1 MAEVTLGKDELKK
14 AINNTGLINLLSDEA
29 IMPATTLT
37 ALLQSV
43 VDREQK
49 DKSTRE
55 ELAKTLAKYEQP
67 EEATLSV
74 YQVREASNE
83 FLSEAKDAYR
93 RIGTTAASIAN
104 GEAKAIGSNMLGPL
118 EFGKKGNKR
127 FLAREVALRTGPKMK
142 VRILTLKTHLEDFE
156 EAVRFLK
163 EQMVLVKKILSDA
176 KEEFEKVVNKS
187 PKGFGESSQAENYLQ
202 MVDAYLKVLMNEV
215 PLETTL
221 ESIEN
226 SKSEFPS
233 PTDVKED
240 RAWAHQLIKSLCDF
254 GKFLT
259 GFAAAES
266 DLLKLEGVESL
277 GQMQEAALMMLRN
290 VIITDQRMY
299 PSNNQIPV
307 PPPPG
312 LGRSLPDINGFFE
325 AYEKRQE
332 MLANAANADIVN
344 RANAAFDRMVAFAM
358 KQTLTLS
365 APKYAYVPR
374 PSSEIYSEMVRKGKF
389 SSTSKSKK
397 AGEEFMAEA
406 RVLMPVASEPS
417 VSTLEEVEDAYL
429 DFDKSE
435 PTEDDLAARASA
447 LSEVDFDDLD

>member
-93 RIGTTAASIAN
+93 RIGTTAASIAK
-104 GEAKAIGSNMLGPL
+104 GEAKAIGANMLGPL
-118 EFGKKGNKR
+118 EFGKKGNQR
-127 FLAREVALRTGPKMK
+127 FLTREVAIRTGPKMK

-163 EQMVLVKKILSDA
+163 EQMVLVKKILNDA
-176 KEEFEKVVNKS
+176 KEEFEKVVERS
-187 PKGFGESSQAENYLQ
+187 PKGLGGRQAEHYLQ
-202 MVDAYLKVLMNEV
+202 MVDAYLKVLMNED

-226 SKSEFPS
+226 SKNEFPS

-266 DLLKLEGVESL
+266 DLLKLERVESL

-312 LGRSLPDINGFFE
+312 AGRSLPDINGFFE

-332 MLANAANADIVN
+332 MLADAANADIVN
-344 RANAAFDRMVAFAM
+344 RANAAFDRRIAFAM

-365 APKYAYVPR
+365 DPKYAYVPR
-374 PSSEIYSEMVRKGKF
+374 PSSEIYSKMVEKGKF
-389 SSTSKSKK
+389 SSTG
-397 AGEEFMAEA
+397 APMAEA
-406 RVLMPVASEPS
+406 RVLMPVASGPS
-417 VSTLEEVEDAYL
+417 VSTLEDVEDAYP

-435 PTEDDLAARASA
+435 PTEDELAERAAA
-447 LSEVDFDDLD
+447 LSEVDFDNLD